1 MTGTEDILDEMQ
13 KSYII
18 KFKIFSIESELTSLN
33 SCLYFLEDFSES
45 YFPTSLEEDMEIYN
59 KGNLSDNLLNALNY
73 RITRK
78 KIIKNYINIIKYL
91 INIIRSGISIEIES
105 DEKIINDLLD
115 TSEFELWFSSL
126 KFFFE

>member
-1 MTGTEDILDEMQ
+1 MQ

-105 DEKIINDLLD
+105 NEKIINDLLD

-126 KFFFE
+126 KIFYE

>member
-1 MTGTEDILDEMQ
+1 
-13 KSYII
+13 
-18 KFKIFSIESELTSLN
+18 
-33 SCLYFLEDFSES
+33 
-45 YFPTSLEEDMEIYN
+45 MEIYN

-126 KFFFE
+126 KNFYE